1 MRRLFLI
8 DFFSLLFFKWFRSL
22 ALSFNNVRGTYEAL
36 KTLNPMRLL
45 RLSYNFSVN
54 NSNFLLHFF
63 DFVAP
68 HRDCNNYK
76 KLRDANRKS
85 SYKNR
90 AKLCD
95 DKLHVGWY
103 RFVGAA
109 GTKMPTSLVPSYRC
123 GTVYSGWL
131 NGSHPSVEDGEVDR
145 RVCFSDYRNHCRGT
159 TKIGVRNCGS
169 YYIYKLRQPSL
180 CAMRYCGT
188 DWLWSKCTSRKR
200 RIQK

>member
-76 KLRDANRKS
+76 NLRDANRKS

-103 RFVGAA
+103 RFVRAA
-109 GTKMPTSLVPSYRC
+109 GTKMPTNLVPLRRC
-123 GTVYSGWL
+123 GTVNPGWL

-145 RVCFSDYRNHCRGT
+145 TVCFRAYNNRCKDPT
-159 TKIGVRNCGS
+159 VIGVKNCGS
-169 YYIYKLRQPSL
+169 YYIYKLHQLSR
-180 CAMRYCGT
+180 CAMRYCGA
-188 DWLWSKCTSRKR
+188 DWIWSKSTSRNR
-200 RIQK
+200 RIHK